1 MIDLIRDDAY
11 NLSVSAL
18 ALEIDQTLS
27 QLDQARASML
37 ESMVRDVLKRVRST
51 PSSTQMQNRRQEW
64 VSKLDS
70 LRSSVGTGKSGTT
83 TEAIIEHIRSDRD

>member
-1 MIDLIRDDAY
+1 MIDLILDDAY
-11 NLSVSAL
+11 NLSMSAL

-27 QLDQARASML
+27 QLDQARAYML
-37 ESMVRDVLKRVRST
+37 ESMVRDVLKRVRAT
-51 PSSTQMQNRRQEW
+51 PSATQMQNRRQEW

-83 TEAIIEHIRSDRD
+83 TEAIIEDIRSDRD